1 VVWLRLLVG
10 VGILGLILG
19 RIDLSAATVRPT
31 SLLLVAVLAG
41 ASLLVLS
48 QAVAAMRWKAVLGD
62 DLLPWGYLW
71 RLYTIGSFFGLF
83 LPTSVGGDAVRALAA
98 ARSSDRAGR
107 AMVSVLIDRASG
119 IVASLGYAA
128 LGLILAPGSI
138 ALLGDAAVGWRGP
151 GFVGT
156 SLVLMG
162 GGLAVLVLR
171 RSRRARTL
179 GQQGIAAAG
188 ELARSP
194 RRLARV
200 TILALVSQGLIIL
213 LWYLLARGVHFTL
226 PASTFLW
233 AVPLVSLSALLPVT
247 FAGLGVREGVW
258 LVLLS
263 DSGIPPADV
272 VAFSL
277 LYFACTLL
285 VGITGGLLFV
295 TSGMTLASADSAG
308 A

>member
-1 VVWLRLLVG
+1 
-10 VGILGLILG
+10 
-19 RIDLSAATVRPT
+19 
-31 SLLLVAVLAG
+31 
-41 ASLLVLS
+41 
-48 QAVAAMRWKAVLGD
+48 
-62 DLLPWGYLW
+62 
-71 RLYTIGSFFGLF
+71 
-83 LPTSVGGDAVRALAA
+83 
-98 ARSSDRAGR
+98 
-107 AMVSVLIDRASG
+107 
-119 IVASLGYAA
+119 
-128 LGLILAPGSI
+128 
-138 ALLGDAAVGWRGP
+138 
-151 GFVGT
+151 
-156 SLVLMG
+156 
-162 GGLAVLVLR
+162 
-171 RSRRARTL
+171 
-179 GQQGIAAAG
+179 
-188 ELARSP
+188 
-194 RRLARV
+194 LARV

-226 PASTFLW
+226 PTSTFLW